1 MVSEGQIMHCP
12 VGGYNTQP
20 KNAREQ
26 FALSIAELRLPL
38 TNTLWLVGEW
48 SWEWLYQSISQLLNQ
63 NLYLNTMGVILV
75 ARGSSEIKPLKVNIT
90 NDPLV

>member
-12 VGGYNTQP
+12 VGGYNMQP

-38 TNTLWLVGEW
+38 TNTLWLVGE
-48 SWEWLYQSISQLLNQ
+48 
-63 NLYLNTMGVILV
+63 
-75 ARGSSEIKPLKVNIT
+75 
-90 NDPLV
+90 